1 MSELNDLTQIGL
13 SLEGQARLEQFKH
26 NGYFSEMR
34 DAYKF
39 AIGLALS
46 KGIVPPEIATKR
58 QTMFA
63 IPTVDPDGSL
73 AVAIRALLPCNET
86 PPYRW
91 AERLADAGVALLV
104 DIEASSGIDV
114 GMLLED
120 ACRESTAAEM
130 RAI

>member
-1 MSELNDLTQIGL
+1 MIELNDLTQIGL

-26 NGYFSEMR
+26 NGYFSDMR

-46 KGIVPPEIATKR
+46 KGILPPEITTKR
-58 QTMFA
+58 QTMFS
-63 IPTVDPDGSL
+63 IPTVDPDGTL
-73 AVAIRALLPCNET
+73 AVVIRALLPCDEI

-104 DIEASSGIDV
+104 DIEVSRGIDV
-114 GMLLED
+114 GALLEE
-120 ACRESTAAEM
+120 ANNELPEARNN
-130 RAI
+130 

>member
-1 MSELNDLTQIGL
+1 MIELNDLTQIGL
-13 SLEGQARLEQFKH
+13 SLDGQARLEQFKH
-26 NGYFSEMR
+26 NGYFSDMR

-58 QTMFA
+58 QTMFS
-63 IPTVDPDGSL
+63 IPTVDPDGTL
-73 AVAIRALLPCNET
+73 AVAIRALLPCDEI

-104 DIEASSGIDV
+104 DIEVARGVDV
-114 GMLLED
+114 GALLEE
-120 ACRESTAAEM
+120 ANNESSEA
-130 RAI
+130 RIS